1 MNMIANATAAD
12 TVQPLTGIRVVDFT
26 QVMMGPCCTQM
37 LGDYGADVIK
47 IERIGAGDLSRWSIG
62 DDPAG
67 QQNPVFS
74 SLNRN
79 KRSVALDLKSPDG
92 MAVVHRL
99 LAEADVVASNF
110 RAGVM
115 DRMGLGWEALHARY
129 PRLVYAEG
137 SGYGSEGPYAHKGGQ
152 DILAQ
157 ALSGVM
163 ARKCDPSDPL
173 TIYPTSL
180 ADYSAGMHMVQG
192 ILLALLHRG
201 RTGLGQKVSVSLYDS
216 MLAMQM
222 QEASMA
228 MMRGVDFSW
237 GALPHN
243 GAFATADGA
252 LVVVGAFKDNPLR
265 EISLAIGLPDLSAD
279 PRFCTFVLAMQ
290 NRTVLHDVL
299 RGHFLTSAT
308 AHWIAALE
316 ARDVLCAPVRRL
328 AEALDDPQTA
338 INGMLIRE
346 DQPGGEEL
354 GAVGS
359 PVHLSGG
366 GFALRHMPPRVGA
379 HGADVLAEHGY
390 KPQEIGALR
399 AGGVLA

>member
-12 TVQPLTGIRVVDFT
+12 TAQPLTGIRVVDFT

-92 MAVVHRL
+92 LAVVHRL

-115 DRMGLGWEALHARY
+115 ERMGLGWEALHARY

-192 ILLALLHRG
+192 ILLALLHRS

-279 PRFCTFVLAMQ
+279 PRFCTFALAMH

-299 RGHFLTSAT
+299 RGHFLTGAT
-308 AHWIAALE
+308 AHWIEALE
-316 ARDVLCAPVRRL
+316 ARDVLCASVRRL

-346 DQPGGEEL
+346 HQPEGEEL

-379 HGADVLAEHGY
+379 HGADILAEHGY
-390 KPQEIGALR
+390 KPEEIGALR